1 MSKVFTITAG
11 LENMGALKTGG
22 QGSIYKAR
30 RTGEII
36 SAVKLLPTP
45 IYSESLNDKNF
56 TDFQNEVQK
65 LKRVNEKPNPNIVK
79 ILNSGITESGSFP
92 FIEMEFIEG
101 PDLEE
106 LLKPPHDP
114 IFTIKETIKVADQL
128 INALAH
134 CHRCD
139 VRHGDIKSNNV
150 KYNIH
155 TGNYILLDFGLAI
168 MSDEQRRTSLRQA
181 GAIEFMAPEQNDGKM
196 LFQTD
201 VYSFGIIIY
210 ELLAG
215 RVPFPLENKSETAR
229 NMIRLAH
236 MATPP
241 PDLMQLREEHIPT
254 DWPDEK
260 RQHEMNVPQWLIDMI
275 YKCLEKDPNKRF
287 TNGQELQ
294 EYIWLNNSLSNKK
307 NERIQDQ
314 LIALREENK
323 KLQEEK
329 EQLQQVVAKYQEV
342 ANNIQQRNEAIPQK
356 SNASWVSL
364 VTPLL
369 ILAILGLSFFFYQ
382 KYTQTPETLITKTD
396 STVPQRE
403 KPRQIIG
410 QYKVKA
416 SRAYFHNEPDA
427 NTKRTAYLIPSS
439 DVIAALDEKNGFL
452 YTEFTNN
459 YGKTSKGW
467 VKSQDLISLED
478 WAKANQAAK
487 KEPRLTQHDINLQL
501 KDARELLQKNEIKEA
516 LYIYNYLAEQEVPEA
531 MYQYGNLALKG
542 LNDEAD
548 CEEGFKLVSKASDK
562 GYTPAKRTLGLL
574 YVFAE
579 NEEILRINN
588 YHHCKYQK
596 DFLKGSA
603 LLAEAVLK
611 GDSTAKLLIDQIE
624 QKQNEHTPED
634 N

>member
-1 MSKVFTITAG
+1 
-11 LENMGALKTGG
+11 MGALKTGG

-79 ILNSGITESGSFP
+79 ILNSGVTETGSFP

-114 IFTIKETIKVADQL
+114 VFTIKETIKVADQL

-241 PDLMQLREEHIPT
+241 PDLMKLREEHIPN

-260 RQHEMNVPQWLIDMI
+260 RQHEMNVPHWLVDMI

-294 EYIWLNNSLSNKK
+294 EYIWLNNTLSNKK
-307 NERIQDQ
+307 NERIEDQ
-314 LIALREENK
+314 LLALREENK

-329 EQLQQVVAKYQEV
+329 EQLQEVVAKYQEV

-356 SNASWVSL
+356 NNASWVSMIA
-364 VTPLL
+364 PLL
-369 ILAILGLSFFFYQ
+369 ILGLLGLSFFLYQ
-382 KYTQTPETLITKTD
+382 RYTQQQPETLITKTD
-396 STVPQRE
+396 STVPQPE

-416 SRAYFHNEPDA
+416 SRAYFHNEPDV

-439 DVIAALDEKNGFL
+439 DVIAGLDEKNGFI

-459 YGKTSKGW
+459 LGKTSKGW
-467 VKSQDLISLED
+467 VRNQDLISLDE
-478 WAKANQAAK
+478 WAKGNQAAK
-487 KEPRLTQHDINLQL
+487 KEPRLTKEDINLQL
-501 KDARELLQKNEIKEA
+501 KDARQLLQKNEIREA
-516 LYIYNYLAEQEVPEA
+516 LYIYNYLAEQEIPEA

-542 LNDEAD
+542 LNEDID
-548 CEEGFKLVSKASDK
+548 CDEGFKLVSKASDK
-562 GYTPAKRTLGLL
+562 GYTPAKRTFGLL

-588 YHHCKYQK
+588 YNHCKYQK
-596 DFLKGSA
+596 DFIKGSA
-603 LLAEAVLK
+603 LLAEAVLR
-611 GDSTAKLLIDQIE
+611 GDSTAKLLMDQIE
-624 QKQNEHTPED
+624 QKQNEQEPQ
-634 N
+634 NN